1 MATARKSL
9 RSVKTMAALVDRRRT
24 RTPSG
29 ALLELSLL
37 ANEKERLQQ
46 ELRAARR
53 RGEEIQ
59 TRLREIAEKEERL
72 QRFVKNPASS
82 SDGGSNLPTEAHPRV
97 QTREISY

>member
-1 MATARKSL
+1 
-9 RSVKTMAALVDRRRT
+9 MAALVDRRRT

-72 QRFVKNPASS
+72 QGLIKNPASNSAGRS
-82 SDGGSNLPTEAHPRV
+82 SSPAEAHPCV